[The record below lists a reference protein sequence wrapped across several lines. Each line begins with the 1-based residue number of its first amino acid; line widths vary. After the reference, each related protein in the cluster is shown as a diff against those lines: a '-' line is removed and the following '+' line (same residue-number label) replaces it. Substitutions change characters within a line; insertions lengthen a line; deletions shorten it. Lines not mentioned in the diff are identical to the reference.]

1 MDEFQDIDIGP
12 PIEPSRSA
20 LAASEGG
27 KDGISEGELST
38 CIKVITALASNPQS
52 FMGDRRYRVLR
63 KELAPLADVLKAG
76 MFDGMSRA
84 DYKVDEAHRRYRQ
97 GRIARERALDEAHA
111 NKTMLRA
118 SRLSQLQALQ
128 SSDES
133 IPHAPD
139 GAALFALKYS
149 PAADPLSEQPA
160 AILPAPIIDALPAPA
175 AATTDAATAAL
186 PASESTAPVIAAVGS
201 SDADAAAVQDT
212 AAGEAE
218 SKDGAAPALSVSSAH
233 GVTGAVA
240 TVNGD
245 VVIEPPVVLAHP
257 RPCYTCKTMY
267 RELHFFYAQMCP
279 RCASLNFQKR
289 NTFVDLRGRVA
300 IVTGGRVKIGY
311 HVALRLLRCGAR
323 VIVTSRFPIDAA
335 ERFAAEPD
343 YATWANRLTCYGLD
357 LRHMASVEEF
367 VAAVG
372 RHVERLDIL
381 INNACQTVRR
391 PAAYY
396 AHLLAREQT
405 PMAALPDHVRGVLV
419 MPSIA
424 VEPQL
429 EPGLALATAP
439 PVPRPAM
446 LTQLQVHQE
455 DALADPLL
463 FPPGQLDVHGQQIDL
478 RTRNSWTLRLHE
490 VETPELAEVFLV
502 NAMAPFVLASK
513 LKPVMMRCPDA
524 DKFIVNVSAMEGK
537 FYRHKSVNH
546 PHTNMAK
553 AALNMMTR
561 TSAEDYKA
569 DRIYMTSVDTG
580 WINDE
585 NPREVAARIAKEN
598 NFQTPLD
605 EIDAAARIL
614 DPVFVGLTTGPLYSG
629 LFFKDYRPTEW

>member
-1 MDEFQDIDIGP
+1 MAQE
-12 PIEPSRSA
+12 E
-20 LAASEGG
+20 
-27 KDGISEGELST
+27 EGE
-38 CIKVITALASNPQS
+38 
-52 FMGDRRYRVLR
+52 VLMRSR
-63 KELAPLADVLKAG
+63 KC
-76 MFDGMSRA
+76 F
-84 DYKVDEAHRRYRQ
+84 
-97 GRIARERALDEAHA
+97 
-111 NKTMLRA
+111 
-118 SRLSQLQALQ
+118 
-128 SSDES
+128 
-133 IPHAPD
+133 
-139 GAALFALKYS
+139 
-149 PAADPLSEQPA
+149 
-160 AILPAPIIDALPAPA
+160 
-175 AATTDAATAAL
+175 
-186 PASESTAPVIAAVGS
+186 
-201 SDADAAAVQDT
+201 
-212 AAGEAE
+212 
-218 SKDGAAPALSVSSAH
+218 
-233 GVTGAVA
+233 
-240 TVNGD
+240 
-245 VVIEPPVVLAHP
+245 
-257 RPCYTCKTMY
+257 TCKKRFFT
-267 RELHFFYAQMCP
+267 LHHFYSDFCP
-279 RCASLNFQKR
+279 ECAAFYFEKR
-289 NTFVDLRGRVA
+289 NAHVDLRGRVA
-300 IVTGGRVKIGY
+300 LVTGGRVKIGY

-419 MPSIA
+419 MPSTA